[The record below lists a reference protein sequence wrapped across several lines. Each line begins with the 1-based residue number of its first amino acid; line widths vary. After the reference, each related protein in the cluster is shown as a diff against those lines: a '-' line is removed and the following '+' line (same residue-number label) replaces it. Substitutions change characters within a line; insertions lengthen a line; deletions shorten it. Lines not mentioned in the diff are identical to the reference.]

1 MKGDSGKM
9 GWSCHRDR
17 YYCTTGQA
25 MDDSSRTRASS
36 GHLIGNAAKIAGKK
50 RVVLFDREN
59 DSWHGDERSLN
70 LHSQRA
76 GRGPSWAQFQKEAED
91 RPTLLHTA
99 QELSAG
105 AGKPRNETRWRG
117 KIIKINKMYKTQM
130 QERNTP
136 TRRWSTRQKGS
147 RYKSDILLLSRCGTL
162 SFLLF
167 FFICNGRGSR
177 TRKIVEIHKL
187 FSYLTTKSYFGFMA
201 NLNKWMIWWLSSN
214 LMMRR
219 RRKKN
224 NLGVTSFSKVDW
236 VRVEY
241 IRRKTGLPV
250 RTQSR
255 KGAGLQPF
263 LFFYYSNGLK

>member
-162 SFLLF
+162 SFF
-167 FFICNGRGSR
+167 FFFLSAMAEGQELGRLSKYTNCSVIWRRNHILALWPTWISGWFDDCLQVWWWEEEE
-177 TRKIVEIHKL
+177 KK
-187 FSYLTTKSYFGFMA
+187 TTLA
-201 NLNKWMIWWLSSN
+201 
-214 LMMRR
+214 
-219 RRKKN
+219 
-224 NLGVTSFSKVDW
+224 
-236 VRVEY
+236 
-241 IRRKTGLPV
+241 
-250 RTQSR
+250 
-255 KGAGLQPF
+255 
-263 LFFYYSNGLK
+263 